1 MSPTKKKTIAIIG
14 GGASG
19 IFASIR
25 CAEIAKEKDI
35 DVNICVFEATTSFL
49 RKVRISGGGRCNVTH
64 HLFDIKDFSLK
75 YPRGQ
80 KELLS
85 PLQKFHASNTIEW
98 FENRGVALKH
108 ESDGR
113 MFPVT
118 DNSETIIDCFLKE
131 THKHKVKLK
140 NKTNVTAINKLQNG
154 KIALSIN
161 KDESFIADSVLI
173 ATGSKPLGYD
183 LAKSLGHSITEIA
196 PSLFTFKIA
205 DPVLENLSG
214 TSFTNATLTL
224 NIENAKPF
232 AETGALLITHWGLS
246 GPALLKLSAWAAR
259 EMMHADYKAKIIVNW
274 LSIENLSDAE
284 NLLKD
289 IKNSNTKTSIGNAY
303 PKALTKRFWLQLLVK
318 CSISK
323 EKNWSEISKNEL
335 NQIIENL
342 IHCEL
347 SILGKSRF
355 KEEFVECGGVDLKE
369 INLKTMESKIC
380 SGLFFSGEVMDID
393 GITGGFNFQSA
404 WTSGWIAGG
413 NMALQERVTTYQE
426 ADPRIQ

>member
-1 MSPTKKKTIAIIG
+1 MSPTKKKNIAIIG

-64 HLFDIKDFSLK
+64 NLFDIKDFSLN

-85 PLQKFHASNTIEW
+85 PLQKFHATDTVKW
-98 FENRGVALKH
+98 FENRGVDLKY

-118 DNSETIIDCFLKE
+118 NSSETIIDCFIKE
-131 THKHKVKLK
+131 TQKHKVKLFK
-140 NKTNVTAINKLQNG
+140 NKNITAIEKLQDG
-154 KIALSIN
+154 DMAISIN
-161 KDESFIADSVLI
+161 KNESFIADSVLI

-232 AETGALLITHWGLS
+232 VETGALLITHWGLS

-323 EKNWSEISKNEL
+323 EKNWSEISNKEL
-335 NQIIENL
+335 NLIIENL
-342 IHCEL
+342 IYCEL
-347 SILGKSRF
+347 DILGKNRY
-355 KEEFVECGGVDLKE
+355 KEEFVECGGVNLKE
-369 INLKTMESKIC
+369 INLNTMESKIC

-393 GITGGFNFQSA
+393 GVTGGFNFQNA
-404 WTSGWIAGG
+404 WTSGWIAGSQI
-413 NMALQERVTTYQE
+413 LS
-426 ADPRIQ
+426 